1 MKIKYI
7 AFDRLKQTWLNRK
20 IRISLGI
27 KIVYTATA
35 KGILNFIFCQLSF
48 DEY

>member
-1 MKIKYI
+1 MKVKYI

-20 IRISLGI
+20 IRISL

-35 KGILNFIFCQLSF
+35 KGILNFIFFQFSF